1 MVEIRTLEVI
11 LGRSQKENERAAE
24 KAYIFFHEQIV
35 GTNMN
40 VHDASGE
47 VSEMLLERI
56 QKFVGYTLNK
66 DGSYNIELFRD
77 GLETDWPGKILPMTG
92 KLFEQRT

>member
-1 MVEIRTLEVI
+1 MRELQRKHT
-11 LGRSQKENERAAE
+11 
-24 KAYIFFHEQIV
+24 YFFHEQIV